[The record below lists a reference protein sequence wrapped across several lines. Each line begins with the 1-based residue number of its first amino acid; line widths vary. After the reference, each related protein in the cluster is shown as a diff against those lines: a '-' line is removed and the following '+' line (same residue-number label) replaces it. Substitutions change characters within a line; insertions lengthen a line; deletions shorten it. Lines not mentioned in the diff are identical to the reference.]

1 MLSACTTAPASNL
14 FRDMLGDYTINAVG
28 AEFFALQISGSTIP
42 QGAIFEVN
50 NAGDWS
56 YDPTGTA
63 PTTYFV
69 PERALT
75 PERGIYRFAP
85 NNTYF
90 ALMLLSR
97 STVLISTN
105 TVSSPDDVDFTF
117 LQPIAVKN

>member
-1 MLSACTTAPASNL
+1 
-14 FRDMLGDYTINAVG
+14 MLGDYTINTVG
-28 AEFFALQISGSTIP
+28 AEFFALSGLSIP
-42 QGAIFEVN
+42 QGSVFSVN

-63 PTTYFV
+63 PVTYFI
-69 PERALT
+69 PEKALT

-90 ALMLLSR
+90 ALILLNR
-97 STVLISTN
+97 NTVLISTN
-105 TVSSPDDVDFTF
+105 RVSSAEEVDFAF